1 MRGRQRAGGWPCV
14 GVGGRVG
21 ARGDTPERAAGRAGM
36 SGGAGLLAA
45 PAAPGSGGIVD
56 ETRLGGG
63 GGGRGEGTVG
73 KMMGSEEKKKKKLS
87 LFISHLHTMST
98 LEPFLLLAKSARGK
112 AAASI
117 IDWATQEAGVFVFGE
132 LLDMPGVKEV
142 R

>member
-1 MRGRQRAGGWPCV
+1 MRRGW
-14 GVGGRVG
+14 
-21 ARGDTPERAAGRAGM
+21 
-36 SGGAGLLAA
+36 
-45 PAAPGSGGIVD
+45 
-56 ETRLGGG
+56 GGG
-63 GGGRGEGTVG
+63 GGRRGEGTVG